1 MLGLMQDH
9 QLLISS
15 IFEHAIKS
23 YPTQEIVSNTVEGGI
38 HKYSFKEWG
47 LRTKKLANALKSTG
61 LKIGDRVG
69 TLAWN
74 GYRHLELYY
83 ATSSSG
89 LICHTLN
96 PRLHHDQISY
106 IVNHAEDKILFVDLN
121 IAPLLEEASKNFS
134 SVQAV
139 VVMTDK
145 KNMIDLNVPKDIKIL
160 CYEEFIEK
168 ESDEFHWPELDERTA
183 SSLCYTSGTTGN
195 PKGVLYTHRSTVLH
209 AFGVNLKDAIP
220 YGSKD
225 CVLPV
230 VPMFHVNAWGTPYAA
245 LMCGSKIVFPG
256 PKLDGES
263 LTDLMNAEKVT
274 ISLGVPTVWL
284 LLLNHLRSSGK
295 KLETVKRLIIG
306 GSACPRTLF
315 EGFGEEYNV
324 DVIHAWGMTE
334 MSPIGTANNPLFNM
348 NPVDKKEF
356 YDQKM
361 PQGRT
366 VFGHEMKLLD
376 DKDNEVEQDGV
387 KQGRL
392 LSRGYWVLKS
402 YYNDETQKDRFF
414 DGGWFDTGDIAT
426 IDKNG
431 FMTITDRNKDIIKS
445 GGEWI
450 SSIDLENI
458 CVGHPDVANAAA
470 IAIPD
475 EKWDERPMI
484 IVQPMPGK
492 TITEKDILDFYE
504 GKIAKW
510 MMPDKV
516 AFTETIPLGATG
528 KILKNKLRDMF
539 VKN

>member
-1 MLGLMQDH
+1 MKGLMQDH
-9 QLLISS
+9 PLLISS
-15 IFEHAIKS
+15 IFEHAINN
-23 YPTQEIVSNTVEGGI
+23 YPTQEIVSNSVEGGI
-38 HKYSFKEWG
+38 HKYTYEDWG
-47 LRTKKLANALKSTG
+47 NRTKQLANALKDYG
-61 LKIGDRVG
+61 VLEGDRIG

-89 LICHTLN
+89 LICHTMN
-96 PRLHHDQISY
+96 PRLHHDQIAY
-106 IVNHAEDKILFVDLN
+106 IVNHAEDKIIFVDLN
-121 IAPLLEEASKNFS
+121 IVDLIKLAAPSFK
-134 SVQAV
+134 SVKAI
-139 VVMTDK
+139 VVMTDS
-145 KNMIDLNVPKDIKIL
+145 KNMIDLELSNGIEVL
-160 CYEEFIEK
+160 CYEDFIDKKPIEF
-168 ESDEFHWPELDERTA
+168 DWPNLDEKTA

-209 AFGVNLKDAIP
+209 AYGINLKDAIP
-220 YGSKD
+220 YGAKD
-225 CVLPV
+225 VVMPV

-245 LMCGSKIVFPG
+245 AMCGTKFVFPG
-256 PKLDGES
+256 AKLDGES
-263 LTDLMNAEKVT
+263 LTDLMNQEKVT

-284 LLLNHLRSSGK
+284 LLLNHLRDSGK
-295 KLETVKRLIIG
+295 KLDTVQRLIIG

-334 MSPIGTANNPLFNM
+334 MSPIGTANMPLHNTTVK
-348 NPVDKKEF
+348 NKEEY
-356 YDQKM
+356 YDQKI

-366 VFGHEMKLLD
+366 VFGHQMKLID
-376 DKDNEVEQDGV
+376 DEGNIMPNDG
-387 KQGRL
+387 KTQGRL

-402 YYNDETQKDRFF
+402 YYNDDTQKDRFF

-431 FMTITDRNKDIIKS
+431 FMTVTDRNKDIIKS

-458 CVGHPDVANAAA
+458 CVGHPSVANAAA

-484 IVQPMPGK
+484 VVQLLPGK
-492 TITEKDILDFYE
+492 EVSKDEILNFYS

-510 MMPDKV
+510 MIPDRV
-516 AFTETIPLGATG
+516 EFVDNIPLGATG
-528 KILKNKLRDMF
+528 KILKTKLRDMF
-539 VKN
+539 IN

>member
-1 MLGLMQDH
+1 MKGLMQDH
-9 QLLISS
+9 PLLISS
-15 IFEHAIKS
+15 IFEHAINN
-23 YPTQEIVSNTVEGGI
+23 YPTQEIVSNSVEGGI
-38 HKYSFKEWG
+38 HKYTYEDWG
-47 LRTKKLANALKSTG
+47 NRTKQLANALKDYG
-61 LKIGDRVG
+61 VLEGDRIG

-89 LICHTLN
+89 FICHTMN
-96 PRLHHDQISY
+96 PRLHHDQIAY
-106 IVNHAEDKILFVDLN
+106 IVNHAEDKIIFVDLN
-121 IAPLLEEASKNFS
+121 IVDLIKLAAPSFK
-134 SVQAV
+134 SVKAI
-139 VVMTDK
+139 VVMTDS
-145 KNMIDLNVPKDIKIL
+145 KNMIDLELSNGIEVL
-160 CYEEFIEK
+160 CYEDFIDEKPIEF
-168 ESDEFHWPELDERTA
+168 DWPNLDEKTA

-209 AFGVNLKDAIP
+209 AYGINLKDAIP
-220 YGSKD
+220 YGAKD
-225 CVLPV
+225 VVMPV

-245 LMCGSKIVFPG
+245 AMCGTKFVFPG
-256 PKLDGES
+256 DKLDGES
-263 LTDLMNAEKVT
+263 LTDLMNQEKVT

-284 LLLNHLRSSGK
+284 LLLNHLRDNGK
-295 KLETVKRLIIG
+295 KLDTVQRLIIG

-334 MSPIGTANNPLFNM
+334 MSPIGTANMPLYNTTVK
-348 NPVDKKEF
+348 NKEEY
-356 YDQKM
+356 YDQKI

-366 VFGHEMKLLD
+366 VFGHQMKLID
-376 DKDNEVEQDGV
+376 DEGNIMPNDG
-387 KQGRL
+387 KTQGRL
-392 LSRGYWVLKS
+392 LSRGYWVLKN
-402 YYNDETQKDRFF
+402 YYNDDTQKDRFF

-431 FMTITDRNKDIIKS
+431 FMTVTDRNKDIIKS

-458 CVGHPDVANAAA
+458 CVGHPSVANAAA

-484 IVQPMPGK
+484 VVQLLPGK
-492 TITEKDILDFYE
+492 EVSKDEILNFYS

-510 MMPDKV
+510 MIPDRV
-516 AFTETIPLGATG
+516 EFVDNIPLGATG
-528 KILKNKLRDMF
+528 KILKTKLRDMF
-539 VKN
+539 IN

>member
-1 MLGLMQDH
+1 MKGLMQDH
-9 QLLISS
+9 PLLISS
-15 IFEHAIKS
+15 IFEHAINN
-23 YPTQEIVSNTVEGGI
+23 YPTQEIVSNSVEGGI
-38 HKYSFKEWG
+38 HKYTYEDWG
-47 LRTKKLANALKSTG
+47 NRTKQLANALKDYG
-61 LKIGDRVG
+61 VLEGDRIG

-89 LICHTLN
+89 LICHTMN
-96 PRLHHDQISY
+96 PRLHHDQIAY
-106 IVNHAEDKILFVDLN
+106 IVNHAEDKIIFVDLN
-121 IAPLLEEASKNFS
+121 IVDLIKLAAPSFK
-134 SVQAV
+134 SVKAI
-139 VVMTDK
+139 VVMTDS
-145 KNMIDLNVPKDIKIL
+145 KNMIDLELSNGIEVL
-160 CYEEFIEK
+160 CYEDFIDKKPIEF
-168 ESDEFHWPELDERTA
+168 DWPNLDEKTA

-209 AFGVNLKDAIP
+209 AYGINLKDAIP
-220 YGSKD
+220 YGAKD
-225 CVLPV
+225 VVMPV

-245 LMCGSKIVFPG
+245 AMCGAKFVFPG
-256 PKLDGES
+256 AKLDGES
-263 LTDLMNAEKVT
+263 LTDLMNQEKVT

-284 LLLNHLRSSGK
+284 LLLNHLRDSGK
-295 KLETVKRLIIG
+295 KLDTVQRLIIG

-334 MSPIGTANNPLFNM
+334 MSPIGTANMPLYNTKVK
-348 NPVDKKEF
+348 NKEEY
-356 YDQKM
+356 YDQKI

-366 VFGHEMKLLD
+366 VFGHQMKLID
-376 DKDNEVEQDGV
+376 DEGNIMPNDG
-387 KQGRL
+387 KTQGRL

-402 YYNDETQKDRFF
+402 YYNDDTQKDRFF

-431 FMTITDRNKDIIKS
+431 FMTVTDRNKDIIKS

-458 CVGHPDVANAAA
+458 CVGHPSVANAAA

-484 IVQPMPGK
+484 VVQLLPGK
-492 TITEKDILDFYE
+492 EVSKDEILNFYS

-510 MMPDKV
+510 MIPDRV
-516 AFTETIPLGATG
+516 EFVDNIPLGATG
-528 KILKNKLRDMF
+528 KILKTKLRDMF
-539 VKN
+539 IN